1 MKRNK
6 VLALVE
12 GAVMVA
18 LATVLSYIQV
28 FRLPWGGAITL
39 LSMLPIVLFSIRRGI
54 KMGFIASFAY
64 ALIQFLQGVV
74 VDGLFGWGL
83 TVVALIACIIL
94 DYIFAFTILGIA
106 GIFRNKGIVGWIG
119 GIALAICLRFCSHL
133 ISGAAIFHSA
143 GKIWEGFAT
152 ENEWLYSAI
161 YNGAYMLPEL
171 IFTVVA
177 AILLLQLPQVKKI
190 ITVKD

>member
-1 MKRNK
+1 
-6 VLALVE
+6 
-12 GAVMVA
+12 MVA
-18 LATVLSYIQV
+18 LATILSYIQV
-28 FRLPWGGAITL
+28 FKLPWGGAITL
-39 LSMLPIVLFSIRRGI
+39 LSMLPIVLFSIRRGL

-83 TVVALIACIIL
+83 TPVALIACIVL

-106 GIFRNKGIVGWIG
+106 GIFRKKNLAGWIA

-143 GKIWEGFAT
+143 GKIWDGFAT
-152 ENEWLYSAI
+152 DNEWLYSFI

-171 IFTVVA
+171 IFTVIVA
-177 AILLLQLPQVKKI
+177 VVLLKLPQTKKL
-190 ITVKD
+190 VAPKD